1 MSKYGVFSG
10 PHFPA
15 FGPNTAYSVR
25 MRENTGQ
32 KNPVFGHF
40 SRSDFV
46 TECNSQTPN
55 TKNQPC
61 ILDNTKSTDS
71 LAAAKYYS
79 KTVAKA

>member
-1 MSKYGVFSG
+1 M
-10 PHFPA
+10 
-15 FGPNTAYSVR
+15 
-25 MRENTGQ
+25 
-32 KNPVFGHF
+32 
-40 SRSDFV
+40 

-61 ILDNTKSTDS
+61 ILDITKSTDS